1 MPART
6 QSSGGLWLILRDSVG
21 EIDRQYA
28 DDGVQAI
35 KTAIIMLAHLNALK
49 DGDSLRVTKEPN
61 QAPKLIEF

>member
-1 MPART
+1 
-6 QSSGGLWLILRDSVG
+6 LILRDSVG